1 MIKPLA
7 RFILGH
13 TLKPFLQHYYLRRT
27 RPFRYDGLMLTIAPG
42 VFHPGLFFSSKFFA
56 EFIKQQNLSNK
67 RLLDVGCGSG
77 LLSLVAAKQGA
88 NVSAVD
94 LNDAA
99 LFNCQ
104 TNALSNNLVIDAVK
118 SDIFSQVEGTFDY
131 IVVNPPYYPRQP
143 QNASQLAW
151 YCGDDFGYFKR
162 FFTDLNQHITAD
174 SRVFMVLSDGCDV
187 DTIANIATKHHFT
200 LVKLQQRNMWLEWQ
214 FIYQLSPIPPIA
226 DHH

>member
-1 MIKPLA
+1 MLKPLA
-7 RFILGH
+7 RFILSY
-13 TLKPFLQHYYLRRT
+13 TLKPFLQYYYLKRSRA
-27 RPFRYDGLMLTIAPG
+27 FNYDGLTLTIAPG

-56 EFIKQQNLSNK
+56 EFIKQQDLNDQ

-88 NVSAVD
+88 KVSAVD

-104 TNALSNNLVIDAVK
+104 TNALSNDLVVKTIK
-118 SDIFSQVEGTFDY
+118 SDIFSQVEGSFDY

-151 YCGDDFGYFKR
+151 YCGDNFDYFKQ
-162 FFTDLNQHITAD
+162 FFADLDQHITAD
-174 SRVFMVLSDGCDV
+174 SRVFMVLSDGCDLA
-187 DTIANIATKHHFT
+187 TIADIAAEHNFT
-200 LVKLQQRNMWLEWQ
+200 LEKLQQRNMWLEWQ
-214 FIYQLSPIPPIA
+214 FIFQLSQISPIE
-226 DHH
+226 DRN